1 VPDNS
6 IVIYDEKNSAPYSRL
21 APFLREYIYE
31 QKWKE
36 VRAIQEAAIEAVFDS
51 ADNILISSGTAT
63 GKTEAAFF
71 PVISLLSRK
80 SAASAGV
87 LYIGPLKALINDQFE
102 RLSPL
107 LELGNIPVWRW
118 HGDVG
123 GDHKK
128 RFLENPSGVLQ
139 ITPES
144 LEALLLRYSAKIA
157 ALFRDLAFVIIDEV
171 HAFMESPRG
180 AQLLCQLA
188 RIEEA
193 AGCRPRRI
201 GLSATLGDYGAAREW
216 LGGKTSL
223 IKDEGV
229 KKKISVAVDHFT
241 ARDGKPEAACYEALY
256 KQCREYPSSGGKC
269 VVFTNSRVEAEE
281 TAAALRVLALDKGA
295 EDVFRVHHGSI
306 AGTLRAEAEQ
316 DLKEKKGPVVT
327 VATGTLELGI
337 DIGKLDRI
345 VQIGPPGSGA
355 AFVQR
360 LGRSGRRSA
369 KAEIYFSIRDEAD
382 GDIIDAVPWN
392 LIRTIAVVQ
401 LYLEEKWIEGAV
413 SRPFP
418 YSLLCHQTLSILASL
433 GEQAPPEL
441 ARRVLTLP
449 PFALVPAEDYRELL
463 LRLISLD
470 YIQKTEE
477 GKLLLGLE
485 GECLVNHYSFYA
497 IFPDETEYRV
507 LRDGQELGTVNFLPP
522 EGGALALA
530 GRYWQVR
537 GFDAAHREIYVKSAA
552 EGGKNVWR
560 GSGAEIHTKIVRR
573 MRRVLA
579 EDTAYP
585 YLSKRA
591 RERLLAARAH
601 ARLWGICGDPFI
613 SVGADKT
620 PAFFFIPWLGT
631 RGLRTFQAIFQNENY
646 RNNLGMA
653 WYYRKNDYALALG
666 LKIPLPSFR
675 KALAGLLDELSFG
688 DTPPSDLT
696 DPARIPMT
704 DKYDYLMPPRLLA
717 KQYAAH
723 MLDPAEARD
732 SLR

>member
-1 VPDNS
+1 MPDNN
-6 IVIYDEKNSAPYSRL
+6 IVIYNQSDAAPYSRL
-21 APFLREYIYE
+21 APFVREYIYE

-36 VRAIQEAAIEAVFDS
+36 LRGIQEAAIEAVFDGS
-51 ADNILISSGTAT
+51 GSILIASGTAS

-71 PVISLLSRK
+71 PVISLLSQK
-80 SAASAGV
+80 SAASTGV

-107 LELGNIPVWRW
+107 LDRGNIPVWRW

-123 GDHKK
+123 EDHKR
-128 RFLENPSGVLQ
+128 RFLENPSGILQ

-144 LEALLLRYSAKIA
+144 LEALLLRCSTKIA
-157 ALFRDLAFVIIDEV
+157 ALFRDLAFIIIDEV
-171 HAFMESPRG
+171 HAFMDSPRG

-201 GLSATLGDYGAAREW
+201 GLSATLGDYDAARQW
-216 LGGKTSL
+216 LRGEVFPSHPEAGGSETTL
-223 IKDEGV
+223 IREEGV
-229 KKKISVAVDHFT
+229 RKKISVAVDHFSEY
-241 ARDGKPEAACYEALY
+241 DGTPDAACYEALY
-256 KQCREYPSSGGKC
+256 KQCREYPVSHGKC
-269 VVFTNSRVEAEE
+269 IVFTNSRVEAEE
-281 TAAALRVLALDKGA
+281 TTAALRSLALDRGA

-316 DLKEKKGPVVT
+316 DLKEKEGPVVT

-345 VQIGPPGSGA
+345 VQIGPPGSAA

-360 LGRSGRRSA
+360 LGRSGRRSG
-369 KAEIYFSIRDEAD
+369 KGEIYFSVRDED
-382 GDIIDAVPWN
+382 SGDIINAVPWN

-449 PFALVPAEDYRELL
+449 PFARIPQEDYRELL
-463 LRLISLD
+463 LRLISLE

-485 GECLVNHYSFYA
+485 GEFLVNHYSFYA
-497 IFPDETEYRV
+497 VFPDEAEYRV

-537 GFDAAHREIYVKSAA
+537 GFDAAHREIYVESAG
-552 EGGKNVWR
+552 EG
-560 GSGAEIHTKIVRR
+560 
-573 MRRVLA
+573 
-579 EDTAYP
+579 
-585 YLSKRA
+585 
-591 RERLLAARAH
+591 
-601 ARLWGICGDPFI
+601 
-613 SVGADKT
+613 
-620 PAFFFIPWLGT
+620 
-631 RGLRTFQAIFQNENY
+631 
-646 RNNLGMA
+646 
-653 WYYRKNDYALALG
+653 
-666 LKIPLPSFR
+666 
-675 KALAGLLDELSFG
+675 
-688 DTPPSDLT
+688 
-696 DPARIPMT
+696 
-704 DKYDYLMPPRLLA
+704 
-717 KQYAAH
+717 
-723 MLDPAEARD
+723 
-732 SLR
+732 